1 AAPGAPAGGDPKAP
15 RAEPCALED
24 VERRHVAEVLAW
36 AGGNVTHAARVLGI
50 DRMTLYNKMK
60 RYGLKR
66 PDDDEARRS

>member
-1 AAPGAPAGGDPKAP
+1 
-15 RAEPCALED
+15 
-24 VERRHVAEVLAW
+24 
-36 AGGNVTHAARVLGI
+36 VLGI